1 MVTIEDG
8 VQHLEEIAELFEEY
22 KKYIAVDVSFQPADQ
37 TETEI
42 AHRYGGDSGRLY
54 IAFVDGKAAGCMAFH
69 PMKNGR
75 DCEFKRLFTR
85 PEFRGQ
91 HVGKALFA
99 RALADAEAL
108 GYEHAYLDTLQ
119 RLEAA
124 NVMYQ
129 KFGFQR
135 IPAYYYNPL
144 MTRRSCTR
152 CGNSAV
158 STRAG
163 SASSAGG
170 RSASTTACLRRASS
184 RKSGGGKAA
193 GSPSSSRSTSAWIAA
208 T

>member
-8 VQHLEEIAELFEEY
+8 TQHLEQVAELFEEY

-37 TETEI
+37 TEAEI
-42 AHRYGGDSGRLY
+42 TRRYGGDGGRLY
-54 IAFVDGKAAGCMAFH
+54 VAFVDGKAAGCMAFH

-91 HVGKALFA
+91 HVGKALFQ

-124 NVMYQ
+124 NIMYQ
-129 KFGFQR
+129 KCGFR
-135 IPAYYYNPL
+135 KIPAYYYNPL
-144 MTRRSCTR
+144 PGVVYYRYDF
-152 CGNSAV
+152 SAAV
-158 STRAG
+158 AEKKTAALRA
-163 SASSAGG
+163 AV
-170 RSASTTACLRRASS
+170 
-184 RKSGGGKAA
+184 
-193 GSPSSSRSTSAWIAA
+193 
-208 T
+208 